1 MQSNVSLESSLTGI
15 TPHKFTTYEDAL
27 EAGLIEGLKL
37 IK

>member
-27 EAGLIEGLKL
+27 ETGLLEAIKL